1 MTIYVDSNYWIY
13 WMDKRHLEHSYVTR
27 TMRAAIREG
36 ILLNLTSLLEVAH
49 YFRNLGEAEL
59 VARMDKLRNLT
70 TLSLTDLDAATAQ
83 EEGCYKWRIEDYRV
97 IYTIDERRRVV
108 TFAVVDHQSRMYKHW
123 RVWHNSSQTRLS
135 LYRYRQWQMLGV
147 TTPGS

>member
-1 MTIYVDSNYWIY
+1 
-13 WMDKRHLEHSYVTR
+13 MDKRHLEHSYVTR

-70 TLSLTDLDAATAQ
+70 TLTLTDLDAATA
-83 EEGCYKWRIEDYRV
+83 EEALKILAKDSDKGIGGRDAVILATMHLKGVKRILTHDKAFKRLDG
-97 IYTIDERRRVV
+97 IRVV
-108 TFAVVDHQSRMYKHW
+108 DPIPPNIPKPARM
-123 RVWHNSSQTRLS
+123 L
-135 LYRYRQWQMLGV
+135 
-147 TTPGS
+147 PGRKTATNLVGEANERS